1 MQRRMPFGMPTGGR
15 EGRRSS
21 GHICGR
27 GGGRVVAWGIYINQ
41 QHGYSGWAVYVKGPI
56 RMATTTTETKPHGS
70 IFSPIAETC
79 EREGGHEGAKG
90 ATDRSWKIC
99 SHVRIRMITI
109 SGGNG
114 DKRLRFRKHVI
125 TRGSCGSKRHP
136 GERSTNVG
144 KETLVAS
151 QSVGGQGRRPAIRTA
166 SGAGVGIQRR
176 TAALS
181 RFLGDRGFLGSMSN
195 STVDL
200 DGGRKKRRKRRG
212 AGATINHGAMP
223 QSTTANGA
231 RRGLVWTPLGDD
243 RDVCTNPAMYGIAG
257 REPRA
262 EGRPAAGSGDKPGAG
277 ASGSKKWGR
286 VDYVA
291 VTYGGGNEGSSR
303 EKGRITFAGTNADG
317 MGCLRRRMDQAEGE
331 RRSSTEQPCFH
342 GECASC
348 E

>member
-1 MQRRMPFGMPTGGR
+1 
-15 EGRRSS
+15 
-21 GHICGR
+21 
-27 GGGRVVAWGIYINQ
+27 
-41 QHGYSGWAVYVKGPI
+41 
-56 RMATTTTETKPHGS
+56 MATTTTETKPHGS

-90 ATDRSWKIC
+90 ATDRSRGLVEERNRREQ
-99 SHVRIRMITI
+99 SHGIKTHNRNP

-114 DKRLRFRKHVI
+114 
-125 TRGSCGSKRHP
+125 G
-136 GERSTNVG
+136 
-144 KETLVAS
+144 
-151 QSVGGQGRRPAIRTA
+151 GGQEEEA

-176 TAALS
+176 TAALPT

-200 DGGRKKRRKRRG
+200 DGTRVGN
-212 AGATINHGAMP
+212 GATINHGAMP
-223 QSTTANGA
+223 QSTTANGT
-231 RRGLVWTPLGDD
+231 RRGLAWTPLGDD